1 MTTKLRQSLYATLA
15 AVAFIA
21 IFTLTVNPVVK
32 IVEPMKK
39 SMVSGTVLESDCQC
53 TANGQRF
60 NCEYTKHLTKLGLLS
75 DKNIVDLE
83 TQQLPDPAFV
93 TAMSENHYGEGLTLI
108 ANFRKM
114 WPQRKLY
121 VYDLGL
127 SKKSLDRIKA
137 MCLIEVR
144 QFPFDDYPPYVE
156 TLSEY
161 RWKPLII
168 AQTLNEFGAIW
179 YMDSSVRWKKD
190 KLNVVYNEVTC
201 RKDGTWKLG
210 LNLFNNATTEC
221 RKSAYLLHSSSG
233 HGVFP
238 TTNPGVYIYIPTE
251 LEKLK
256 SRNENHDAGFAFAVK
271 TIDTVQILKWYV
283 LCALEK
289 NCMGPPHAQL
299 TCSFGKNR
307 FTEYAKCHRYDQSVI
322 NLLLSNANGYNSSN
336 YVSSLGGDGAGIER
350 DSNNSLTDKDFLC
363 NGTKQS

>member
-53 TANGQRF
+53 TANGDVYYFCYRLPTNTSVKGQRF

-271 TIDTVQILKWYV
+271 TIDTVQILKW
-283 LCALEK
+283 
-289 NCMGPPHAQL
+289 
-299 TCSFGKNR
+299 
-307 FTEYAKCHRYDQSVI
+307 
-322 NLLLSNANGYNSSN
+322 SNAKKIQKELFILYYCTNFQIFARSKDNCTGKCIVRNVCSMCIGKELYGTSSCTAD
-336 YVSSLGGDGAGIER
+336 L
-350 DSNNSLTDKDFLC
+350 
-363 NGTKQS
+363 